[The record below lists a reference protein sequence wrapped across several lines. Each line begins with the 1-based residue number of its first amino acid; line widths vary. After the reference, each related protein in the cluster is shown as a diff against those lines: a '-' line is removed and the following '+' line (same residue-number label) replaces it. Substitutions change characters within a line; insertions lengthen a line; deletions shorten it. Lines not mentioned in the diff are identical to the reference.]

1 LFSDLS
7 GYTAMNE
14 KLDPEEVEG
23 IMSRIK
29 AEAVKIVES
38 HGGIVS
44 QFVGDEVLA
53 LFGIPTA
60 HEDDPRRAVRAA
72 LELHEL
78 THAMSPEVE
87 EKIGRPLSMH
97 TGIDTGLVVTSSR
110 DVRDGTVGV
119 TGDTINTGA
128 RLKASARDDQILVSP
143 DTQRR
148 IAPFFELEV
157 LPPADMKGKADT
169 MTPYRVVGE
178 TAVKTRFEASERRGL
193 SRYVG
198 RERELEVLRECLQ
211 QAEQGQGQVV
221 SVVGEAGL
229 GKTRLVYEFRTA
241 LDLTRVNQVRG
252 RCAAKGASLSY
263 LPFVD
268 LFQRWFRIRETDSPD
283 QVLEK
288 AERSAQALA
297 EGLEEHLPAILHLLS
312 IPSERQF
319 PPSMA
324 GQAIRRKIEA
334 ALKAFLAAG
343 CQERPLVMIF
353 EDLHWVD
360 ENSEAMLQQYIE
372 SISTLPVM
380 LLLNYRPEYRPPWG
394 HYSHLT
400 PLALKPLSEK
410 NTGAIVASALKVDDL
425 PEGLAPVV
433 HARAEGNPFFIEEL
447 ALSLE
452 EEGVVERKNG
462 SAVLTR
468 PVEAISFPDT
478 VQAVVRARVDRLPEG
493 SRDTLRL
500 ASVVGREFTESLV
513 SRLSESADPV
523 TERLGELKSLE
534 MILEKRFQPEL
545 EFMFKHAIT
554 HQVAY
559 DSLLLSRRKTLH
571 KLVGMGI
578 EELYADRLPEFY
590 EMLAHHFE
598 QGEVWDKAVEFHI
611 QAGIKA
617 VRNFSIETALAGF
630 AKAQAILSE
639 HRPEVP
645 AALEFQLCISQAETL
660 QDVVRWADRLLALE
674 RACVIAEQLGEL
686 PLLVQ
691 AKLALAH
698 TQLYTDDF
706 FKAVDTVNA
715 LEPITINVPDLHA
728 SVLAEKWWIG
738 TVVGDMAAWKARNDL
753 ERLIPS
759 AISSSM
765 LPSAQIHRGLGHR
778 FSGESHAAIQI
789 LEKLVPASRQVA
801 ATGRYLGALFQ
812 YALALGEAGR
822 LQEAIELLQEGR
834 ATGLEVGELNST
846 PKVVNSLGWAFHELC
861 IYEKALEFNTQ
872 ALEMVGTVAFEELT
886 HRMEVVTMTK
896 VNIAENHQMK
906 GGLGEARR
914 LLQSLY
920 DETEPMEFIWN
931 RARWKIR
938 LLMVWAEIELAEDDL
953 AAAQAR
959 LNEANSIEILNQAPY
974 LKYQIRGGR
983 LQGNIHAA
991 NGKYDD
997 AEAEL
1002 DQTLER
1008 AQHFGNP
1015 TQLWRTQQALGNL
1028 YARMDREADA
1038 LDQYRAARDVVQGVA
1053 DGLTDPEL
1061 KEGFLNAGPIREVF
1075 AQAEGA

>member
-1 LFSDLS
+1 
-7 GYTAMNE
+7 
-14 KLDPEEVEG
+14 
-23 IMSRIK
+23 
-29 AEAVKIVES
+29 
-38 HGGIVS
+38 
-44 QFVGDEVLA
+44 
-53 LFGIPTA
+53 
-60 HEDDPRRAVRAA
+60 
-72 LELHEL
+72 
-78 THAMSPEVE
+78 
-87 EKIGRPLSMH
+87 
-97 TGIDTGLVVTSSR
+97 
-110 DVRDGTVGV
+110 V

-157 LPPADMKGKADT
+157 LPPAEMKGKADT

-193 SRYVG
+193 SRHVG

-221 SVVGEAGL
+221 AVVGEAGL
-229 GKTRLVYEFRTA
+229 GKTRLVFEFRTA

-252 RCAAKGASLSY
+252 RCGSTGATLSY

-268 LFQRWFRIRETDSPD
+268 LFQRWFRIRETDSPG

-297 EGLEEHLPAILHLLS
+297 EGLEEHLPALLHLLS

-319 PPSMA
+319 PPGMA
-324 GQAIRRKIEA
+324 GEAIHRKIEA

-343 CQERPLVMIF
+343 CKERPLVMIF
-353 EDLHWVD
+353 EDLHWAD

-400 PLALKPLSEK
+400 PLALKPLSEE

-433 HARAEGNPFFIEEL
+433 HARAEGNPFFAEEL

-478 VQAVVRARVDRLPEG
+478 VQAVVRARVDRLPEA

-559 DSLLLSRRKTLH
+559 DSLLLSRRKALH
-571 KLVGMGI
+571 TLVGLGI
-578 EELYADRLPEFY
+578 EELYTNRLPEFY

-598 QGEVWDKAVEFHI
+598 QGEVWDKAVDYL
-611 QAGIKA
+611 IKA
-617 VRNFSIETALAGF
+617 GTKSRKNFALNSASLYLDRAREILERERPQVSWRLGYDLLMESGTVRADLGQLNYSYQDLKSAWKI
-630 AKAQAILSE
+630 AQDQGDA
-639 HRPEVP
+639 RTTVP
-645 AALEFQLCISQAETL
+645 AMFNSANAALNFQKPHEAI
-660 QDVVRWADRLLALE
+660 DLL
-674 RACVIAEQLGEL
+674 
-686 PLLVQ
+686 
-691 AKLALAH
+691 
-698 TQLYTDDF
+698 
-706 FKAVDTVNA
+706 
-715 LEPITINVPDLHA
+715 
-728 SVLAEKWWIG
+728 
-738 TVVGDMAAWKARNDL
+738 NDL
-753 ERLIPS
+753 EPMVADEPEILVGVLALQALSHAVIGNLEPALAKEKKFRQLIPQTEKSPYFPLASFVFGLFQRWQGNLEES
-759 AISSSM
+759 ADLLEANIQHARE
-765 LPSAQIHRGLGHR
+765 SATAQLYLQNLFIFGLSLGERGRYQDAIRALEEGRELGLN
-778 FSGESHAAIQI
+778 SGE
-789 LEKLVPASRQVA
+789 KYV
-801 ATGRYLGALFQ
+801 
-812 YALALGEAGR
+812 
-822 LQEAIELLQEGR
+822 
-834 ATGLEVGELNST
+834 T
-846 PKVVNSLGWAFHELC
+846 PKVTNSLGWAYHELC
-861 IYEKALEFNTQ
+861 LYNKAIHYNSAALDSVKQLLGPGTSNLFEIESQTRINLGENHLMHGEIEAALEH
-872 ALEMVGTVAFEELT
+872 LELVY
-886 HRMEVVTMTK
+886 
-896 VNIAENHQMK
+896 EN
-906 GGLGEARR
+906 ARKPEYFYV
-914 LLQSLY
+914 Q
-920 DETEPMEFIWN
+920 
-931 RARWKIR
+931 ARWLPR
-938 LLMVWAEIELAEDDL
+938 CLLTLAELWLHQEDLPKAQAFLDEAIDHGWIDKFPYKKYRVRAGRLRGNIL
-953 AAAQAR
+953 AAEGSHQ
-959 LNEANSIEILNQAPY
+959 E
-974 LKYQIRGGR
+974 
-983 LQGNIHAA
+983 
-991 NGKYDD
+991 

-1002 DQTLER
+1002 KKAL
-1008 AQHFGNP
+1008 ALAKKLGNP

-1028 YARMDREADA
+1028 YQRQDKAKQAQTQYKAA
-1038 LDQYRAARDVVQGVA
+1038 LKVVQGMA
-1053 DGLTDPEL
+1053 DGLTDQEL
-1061 KEGFLNAGPIREVF
+1061 KDGFLTSEPIREVF
-1075 AQAEGA
+1075 AQAGKG